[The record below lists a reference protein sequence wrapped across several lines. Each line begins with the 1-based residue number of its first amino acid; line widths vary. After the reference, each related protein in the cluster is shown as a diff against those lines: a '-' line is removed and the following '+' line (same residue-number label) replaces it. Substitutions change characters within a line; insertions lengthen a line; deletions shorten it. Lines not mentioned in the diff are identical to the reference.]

1 MRKIFIFTNGCTRR
15 KLDVEKLEKYFVL
28 NGCRITQR
36 IKGADLVIFV
46 SCGFIKQREEES
58 LKIIEQI
65 KNYKKELIVAGCLPE
80 IAKDNLNKIF
90 KGRTISTKNLKNI
103 DTFFENFHWK
113 FSNIPDSN
121 TVSFSVSN
129 LCLIIKTKSFLQL
142 LSQNCFNLIKETI
155 RGIIW
160 SKFGSKKSSSCLL
173 RISQGCLG
181 NCAYCSIRKAIGI
194 LKSKPLEECL
204 EEYKKLLKKGY
215 KIFVILG
222 DDVGAYGLDMN
233 TSFPDLLKALSKIDQ
248 DLSIKW
254 FIKEIS
260 PRWIVKYSSELF
272 NFIKNGKI
280 SYMLCGIQSGSDR
293 ILKLMNRDPISKE
306 TKKIL
311 KKFKKADP
319 SLKLSAQIIVGF
331 PSETE
336 KDFFQTLH
344 LIKDI
349 RFDEVFI
356 YPYSDQKGTLSVQL
370 QDKIPT
376 KIKQRRIKQVLNF
389 LKKEKIKAYL

>member
-15 KLDVEKLEKYFVL
+15 KLDVEKLKKYFTL
-28 NGCRITQR
+28 NGCKITQR
-36 IKGADLVIFV
+36 IKDADLVIFV

-80 IAKDNLNKIF
+80 IARDNLDKIF

-103 DTFFENFHWK
+103 DIFFKDFQWK
-113 FSNIPDSN
+113 FSNISDAN
-121 TVSFSVSN
+121 TVSFSISS
-129 LCLIIKTKSFLQL
+129 LYLILKTKSFLQL

-155 RGIIW
+155 RGVIW
-160 SKFGSKKSSSCLL
+160 SKFCSKKSSPCFL

-194 LKSKPLEECL
+194 LKSKPQKECL

-215 KIFVILG
+215 KTFVILG

-233 TSFPDLLKALSKIDQ
+233 TSFSSLLEALSKIDQ
-248 DLSIKW
+248 DLSVKW
-254 FIKEIS
+254 FIKEMN

-272 NFIKNGKI
+272 NFIKNRKI

-306 TKKIL
+306 TKKVL
-311 KKFKKADP
+311 KKLKKVNP
-319 SLKLSAQIIVGF
+319 SLKLSAQIIIGF

-344 LIKDI
+344 LIKEV

-356 YPYSDQKGTLSVQL
+356 YPYSEQKGTLAAQL
-370 QDKIPT
+370 PDKIPT
-376 KIKQRRIKQVLNF
+376 KIKQQRTKQALNF